1 MKISKEVII
10 ITLFL
15 FIGLFCFKCEVNAS
29 ENNNTNKVK
38 ILSKEEILNAKETD
52 YSDNTLLKWK
62 DYKVYDNSVH
72 DGVIQSNL
80 LSDEIY
86 CSMNLPSESRSDEM
100 IEMKRTN
107 ARIMNDF
114 SPIHSSMVG
123 IGAVY
128 KTSGAVLPKNFTL
141 CIGKIKTFAYLK
153 SINNWTL
160 IDEQPYPA
168 GIYLY
173 KMPWSDHSTKKCN
186 NIQYYSDHVE
196 IELTAEEFKGYTL
209 HFWGKRKNIDPND
222 VVYVACAYDFWIKES
237 GYDGLFTATIGIDA
251 KDKDGSYDSIAQLFT
266 GRGLEVTSKR
276 ITQWGQT
283 IPNSE
288 YDPVN
293 DGHVLEVLYDKW
305 WTGSK

>member
-1 MKISKEVII
+1 MKIKTRNILII
-10 ITLFL
+10 AVVL
-15 FIGLFCFKCEVNAS
+15 IGLFSFKYDVTAS
-29 ENNNTNKVK
+29 ENNASGKVQS
-38 ILSKEEILNAKETD
+38 LSKEEILNAKETD
-52 YSDNTLLKWK
+52 YSSNTLLKWK
-62 DYKVYDNSVH
+62 DYKTYSNSVH
-72 DGVIQSNL
+72 DGVIPASL

-107 ARIMNDF
+107 GRIMNDL
-114 SPIHSSMVG
+114 SPNHSTMVG

-128 KTSGAVLPKNFTL
+128 KTSGATLPQNFTL
-141 CIGKIKTFAYLK
+141 CIGKIKTFAYLR

-160 IDEQPYPA
+160 IDEQPYPT

-196 IELTAEEFKGYTL
+196 IKLTAEEFTGYTL
-209 HFWGKRKNIDPND
+209 HFWGTRKNIDRND
-222 VVYVACAYDFWIKES
+222 VTYVACAYDFWIKEK

-251 KDKDGSYDSIAQLFT
+251 KDSEGSYDSIAQLFT
-266 GRGLEVTSKR
+266 GRGLEVNSKKR
-276 ITQWGQT
+276 TQWGQT

-288 YDPVN
+288 YDPLN